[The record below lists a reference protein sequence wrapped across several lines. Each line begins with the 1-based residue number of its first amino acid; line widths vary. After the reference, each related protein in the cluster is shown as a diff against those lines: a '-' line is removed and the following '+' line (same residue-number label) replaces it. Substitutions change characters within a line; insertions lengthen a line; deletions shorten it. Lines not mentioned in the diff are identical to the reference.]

1 MRLPPGRRSFGRA
14 MQSDHHVVVVGAGVA
29 GIASARPQGRRAVP
43 VVLDRADQVGS
54 AWRSR
59 YDSLRLNTWR
69 RFSHLPGRP
78 YPKGTPTFPSRDEV
92 VEHLERHAGEDGVE
106 LRLGTSVERI
116 ERRDGG
122 WVVHTSAGELEH
134 PR

>member
-1 MRLPPGRRSFGRA
+1 ME
-14 MQSDHHVVVVGAGVA
+14 SDHHVVVVGAGIA
-29 GIASARPQGRRAVP
+29 GIASALALKDAGLSP
-43 VVLDRADQVGS
+43 VVVERADRVGS

-78 YPKGTPTFPSRDEV
+78 YPKGTPTFPSRGQV
-92 VEHLERHAGEDGVE
+92 VEHIERHAGETGVE

-116 ERRDGG
+116 ERERRRLGRPHERG
-122 WVVHTSAGELEH
+122 
-134 PR
+134 